1 MPTANQGMFCCGQF
15 TEDDCWYRARITKCD
30 TKGDKVEVIYVD
42 YGNHESLTLSRLRML
57 RRDEAEL
64 PMMAVLCALDDVT
77 SLDGVRGDISFC
89 EVMIIWGNE
98 VLKRAVSGNCYFHY
112 LSGRH

>member
-1 MPTANQGMFCCGQF
+1 MIFLIFQANNSDTLPTANQGMFCCGQF

-30 TKGDKVEVIYVD
+30 AKGDKVEVIYVD

-64 PMMAVLCALDDVT
+64 PMMAVLCALDGVT

-89 EVMIIWGNE
+89 RGDDH
-98 VLKRAVSGNCYFHY
+98 LGK
-112 LSGRH
+112 